1 METSFSECP
10 EDRIAGGKELSRSR
24 PLRAK
29 KEEHRVPERCN
40 AGVVSRNFK
49 SNEIV
54 KISVEGKETPRP
66 TPNEILNTVA
76 PVEQKNISEH
86 LNSTSRD
93 ISNINSIPNVTHDE
107 MVPNPQDSRGES
119 SSSSRNQSEGGLRI
133 ETLKV
138 NQPLNITSNEQDS
151 RNSSNDTSPNVL
163 RYENVSNFIEGI
175 HKEKPSVDLNQTF
188 LDHEMQLNGTNDFF
202 PSKFL
207 THQTDTS
214 TPQNLKKVSVN
225 GKFEIL
231 ATEKLN
237 ETKNPG
243 GIFSGISLD
252 FLINSEVARNA
263 AKAMEVFN
271 FTDPLTD
278 HIFEENELHS
288 FLDTKLPTSD
298 SSHGAVNEDQTKST
312 SFNDSTEMVRNSTL
326 TNKTILHW
334 ESEIF
339 FNTSDSLKR
348 NVTLLESNGS
358 VLHERKGMLHP
369 LHSTNRTAPNE
380 MLEFFNGIDAPTGNG
395 PVELPN
401 VTQENDNLTEIP
413 AGNVTLNLTKAF
425 TENEMFH
432 LTQVQLNKGSS
443 AFENFSS
450 TEKGSE
456 SKTDPKCPSPG
467 FCILWF
473 WSQNACEVDSHCLG
487 SRICCRVRCSK
498 TCIDVEKF

>member
-1 METSFSECP
+1 MILCI
-10 EDRIAGGKELSRSR
+10 R
-24 PLRAK
+24 
-29 KEEHRVPERCN
+29 RCN
-40 AGVVSRNFK
+40 AGIVSRNFK
-49 SNEIV
+49 TNEIV

-66 TPNEILNTVA
+66 TPNEILNTIA
-76 PVEQKNISEH
+76 PVEEKNISEH
-86 LNSTSRD
+86 LNSTGGD

-107 MVPNPQDSRGES
+107 IIPNRVPEDSAGES

-133 ETLKV
+133 ETLQV

-163 RYENVSNFIEGI
+163 RYENASKFIEYN
-175 HKEKPSVDLNQTF
+175 HKENPSVDLNQTF
-188 LDHEMQLNGTNDFF
+188 LDHEIQLNGTNDFF

-207 THQTDTS
+207 THQADTS
-214 TPQNLKKVSVN
+214 TPQNLKTVN
-225 GKFEIL
+225 ASGKFEIS
-231 ATEKLN
+231 ATEKSN

-243 GIFSGISLD
+243 GIFSGISLE

-263 AKAMEVFN
+263 AKAMEIFN

-288 FLDTKLPTSD
+288 FLDTKSD
-298 SSHGAVNEDQTKST
+298 STHGSVNEDQTKPT
-312 SFNDSTEMVRNSTL
+312 SFNDSAEMVRNSTL

-334 ESEIF
+334 ESEFF

-358 VLHERKGMLHP
+358 GLHEIKGMLHP
-369 LHSTNRTAPNE
+369 LYSTNGTAPNE
-380 MLEFFNGIDAPTGNG
+380 MLEFFNETDALTSNG

-401 VTQENDNLTEIP
+401 VTQENDNLMEIR
-413 AGNVTLNLTKAF
+413 AGNETLNLTKAI
-425 TENEMFH
+425 TENEQFH
-432 LTQVQLNKGSS
+432 LTQVVGLKQLNKGSS
-443 AFENFSS
+443 AFENFNS
-450 TEKGSE
+450 TENGSE

-473 WSQNACEVDSHCLG
+473 WSQDACEVDSHCLG

-498 TCIDVEKF
+498 TCIDVEKL